1 MIMGVIVIV
10 QYARRE
16 GLLLG
21 IDRFTDE
28 EGPQASVRLHELEQ
42 PNTDDN
48 IEIVLLCSRSEEMM
62 ARTHGKYFSDKA
74 MRNIRAQQAALNSQL
89 N

>member
-1 MIMGVIVIV
+1 MGVIVIV

-28 EGPQASVRLHELEQ
+28 EGPQASIRLHELEQ

-48 IEIVLLCSRSEEMM
+48 DDHMIRNSIELLLT
-62 ARTHGKYFSDKA
+62 A
-74 MRNIRAQQAALNSQL
+74 
-89 N
+89 